1 MENNC
6 TKNSVTFE
14 SVKELIESVSTLTAG
29 YHSDRFESYIDNAIE
44 KASKRTHQSQDLN
57 ELFAA
62 LAKAQGEMAVSGL
75 HNENPYFKNR
85 YASLADIVKAS
96 RPVLAKNGLCV
107 TQQLLAGDDG
117 QLMLRTLLGHSSG
130 QWMETKVRI
139 SPAKNDVQ
147 ALGSY
152 ITYMRRYSYAAL
164 VGVVAADEDDDG
176 ERAMVEAREII
187 AKGPALQPKY
197 DPREQ
202 SFETITREQLE
213 MLEYELQEAPDL
225 AEEVLEKMRLQS
237 LADMPKSKF
246 GAAMERIRDIKLK
259 RKGIK

>member
-1 MENNC
+1 MENNY
-6 TKNSVTFE
+6 TKSAGTFE
-14 SVKELIESVSTLTAG
+14 SVKDLIESISTLTAAH
-29 YHSDRFESYIDNAIE
+29 HSERFEQYIENALE
-44 KASKRTHQSQDLN
+44 KAAKRTHQTEYLN
-57 ELFAA
+57 ELFGA

-75 HNENPYFKNR
+75 NNENPYFKSK

-117 QLMLRTLLGHSSG
+117 QLILRTLLGHSSG
-130 QWMETKVRI
+130 QWMETRVRI

-164 VGVVAADEDDDG
+164 VGVVATDEDDDG
-176 ERAMVEAREII
+176 ECAMVEAREII
-187 AKGPALQPKY
+187 AKGPSLQPKY

-202 SFETITREQLE
+202 SFDTITREQLE
-213 MLEYELQEAPDL
+213 MLEYELAEAPDL

-246 GAAMERIRDIKLK
+246 GAAIERIRDIKLK
-259 RKGIK
+259 RKGLK